1 MLFSAPWPAAG
12 AGPSTAD
19 WAARAGAV
27 WAEATRNTRSVL
39 IHFSSP
45 ALGRGLPPP
54 CSTRILTLP
63 RPMLDDAE
71 RIDYFEVVAQY
82 EFDAIEPFPP
92 WHTKSKKGDAP

>member
-1 MLFSAPWPAAG
+1 MSIPVDRFALIVAC
-12 AGPSTAD
+12 AD
-19 WAARAGAV
+19 LCTGIIVTGRHYLQSV
-27 WAEATRNTRSVL
+27 VVLRYLRS
-39 IHFSSP
+39 
-45 ALGRGLPPP
+45 
-54 CSTRILTLP
+54 LTLP